1 MEIQLSG
8 QRRASVKGASESRA
22 KNNEHNMM
30 TDPLERRFGIVAL
43 ENGFVSPEQL
53 REALEIQVTENIE
66 KKKHRFIG
74 TILVDQGYMKHSQ
87 ISEVLK
93 AMK

>member
-1 MEIQLSG
+1 MEIDQ
-8 QRRASVKGASESRA
+8 
-22 KNNEHNMM
+22 
-30 TDPLERRFGIVAL
+30 LERRFGIVAV
-43 ENGFVSPEQL
+43 EKGFVSPKQI
-53 REALEIQVTENIE
+53 RIALEIQVTENIE

-93 AMK
+93 ALK

>member
-1 MEIQLSG
+1 ME
-8 QRRASVKGASESRA
+8 
-22 KNNEHNMM
+22 
-30 TDPLERRFGIVAL
+30 TDRLERRFGIVAV
-43 ENGFVSPEQL
+43 EKGYVRPEQVL
-53 REALEIQVTENIE
+53 EALIIQVTENVE

-93 AMK
+93 AMERLTQSP

>member
-1 MEIQLSG
+1 M
-8 QRRASVKGASESRA
+8 SESRT
-22 KNNEHNMM
+22 KENGHDM
-30 TDPLERRFGIVAL
+30 TADPLERRFGIVAL
-43 ENGFVSPEQL
+43 EKGFVSPEQL

-93 AMK
+93 ALK

>member
-1 MEIQLSG
+1 MGIQKKAE
-8 QRRASVKGASESRA
+8 QE
-22 KNNEHNMM
+22 MD
-30 TDPLERRFGIVAL
+30 TDQLERRFGIVAV
-43 ENGFVSPEQL
+43 ERGFVTAKQIQ
-53 REALEIQVTENIE
+53 EALEIQVRENIE

-93 AMK
+93 ALE

>member
-1 MEIQLSG
+1 
-8 QRRASVKGASESRA
+8 
-22 KNNEHNMM
+22 MM
-30 TDPLERRFGIVAL
+30 TDPLERRFGIVAV
-43 ENGFVSPEQL
+43 EKGFVSPEQL

-66 KKKHRFIG
+66 KRKHRFIG

>member
-1 MEIQLSG
+1 ME
-8 QRRASVKGASESRA
+8 
-22 KNNEHNMM
+22 
-30 TDPLERRFGIVAL
+30 TDLLERRFGIVAV
-43 ENGFVSPEQL
+43 EKGFVSPKQI
-53 REALEIQVTENIE
+53 REALEIQIRENIE

-93 AMK
+93 ALE

>member
-1 MEIQLSG
+1 M
-8 QRRASVKGASESRA
+8 A
-22 KNNEHNMM
+22 
-30 TDPLERRFGIVAL
+30 TDQLERRFGIVAV
-43 ENGFVSPEQL
+43 EKGYVSPEQVL
-53 REALEIQVTENIE
+53 EALRIQVTENVE

-93 AMK
+93 AME

>member
-1 MEIQLSG
+1 
-8 QRRASVKGASESRA
+8 
-22 KNNEHNMM
+22 MM
-30 TDPLERRFGIVAL
+30 ADPLERRFGIVAV
-43 ENGFVSPEQL
+43 EKGFVSPEQL

-66 KKKHRFIG
+66 KRKHRFIG

>member
-1 MEIQLSG
+1 
-8 QRRASVKGASESRA
+8 
-22 KNNEHNMM
+22 M
-30 TDPLERRFGIVAL
+30 TTDQLERRFGIVAL

-66 KKKHRFIG
+66 KNKHRFIG

>member
-1 MEIQLSG
+1 
-8 QRRASVKGASESRA
+8 
-22 KNNEHNMM
+22 M
-30 TDPLERRFGIVAL
+30 TADPLERRFGIVAL

>member
-1 MEIQLSG
+1 MST
-8 QRRASVKGASESRA
+8 
-22 KNNEHNMM
+22 EH
-30 TDPLERRFGIVAL
+30 LERRFGVAAV
-43 ENGFVSPEQL
+43 EKGFVTPEQVL
-53 REALEIQVTENIE
+53 EAIDIQVRENIE

-93 AMK
+93 SMESPTHLF

>member
-1 MEIQLSG
+1 MST
-8 QRRASVKGASESRA
+8 
-22 KNNEHNMM
+22 EH
-30 TDPLERRFGIVAL
+30 LERRFGVAAV
-43 ENGFVSPEQL
+43 EKGFVTPEQVL
-53 REALEIQVTENIE
+53 EAIDIQVRENIE

-93 AMK
+93 SMESPTQLF

>member
-1 MEIQLSG
+1 VTLGTKEGVMGIQKKAE
-8 QRRASVKGASESRA
+8 QEMDA
-22 KNNEHNMM
+22 
-30 TDPLERRFGIVAL
+30 DQLERRFGIVAV
-43 ENGFVSPEQL
+43 ERGFVTPKQIQ
-53 REALEIQVTENIE
+53 EALEIQVRENIE

-93 AMK
+93 ALE

>member
-1 MEIQLSG
+1 ME
-8 QRRASVKGASESRA
+8 
-22 KNNEHNMM
+22 
-30 TDPLERRFGIVAL
+30 TDQLERRFGIVAV
-43 ENGFVSPEQL
+43 EKGFVSPRQIQ
-53 REALEIQVTENIE
+53 EALEIQVRENIE

-93 AMK
+93 ALE

>member
-1 MEIQLSG
+1 M
-8 QRRASVKGASESRA
+8 K
-22 KNNEHNMM
+22 
-30 TDPLERRFGIVAL
+30 TDQLERRFGIVAV
-43 ENGFVSPEQL
+43 EKGFVSPEQL
-53 REALEIQVTENIE
+53 QEALEIQVTENIE

-93 AMK
+93 AME

>member
-1 MEIQLSG
+1 
-8 QRRASVKGASESRA
+8 
-22 KNNEHNMM
+22 MM
-30 TDPLERRFGIVAL
+30 TDQLERRFGIVAV
-43 ENGFVSPEQL
+43 EKGFISPEQL

-93 AMK
+93 AME

>member
-1 MEIQLSG
+1 MEIDQ
-8 QRRASVKGASESRA
+8 
-22 KNNEHNMM
+22 
-30 TDPLERRFGIVAL
+30 LERRFGIVAV
-43 ENGFVSPEQL
+43 EKGFVSPKQIQI
-53 REALEIQVTENIE
+53 ALEIQVTENIE

-93 AMK
+93 DLK

>member
-1 MEIQLSG
+1 
-8 QRRASVKGASESRA
+8 
-22 KNNEHNMM
+22 MM
-30 TDPLERRFGIVAL
+30 TDPLERRFGIVAV
-43 ENGFVSPEQL
+43 ERGFVSPEQL
-53 REALEIQVTENIE
+53 RQALEIQVTENIE

>member
-1 MEIQLSG
+1 
-8 QRRASVKGASESRA
+8 
-22 KNNEHNMM
+22 M
-30 TDPLERRFGIVAL
+30 TKDHLERRFGIVAL

>member
-1 MEIQLSG
+1 MGIQKKAE
-8 QRRASVKGASESRA
+8 QEM
-22 KNNEHNMM
+22 N
-30 TDPLERRFGIVAL
+30 TDQLERRFGIVAV
-43 ENGFVSPEQL
+43 ERGFVTPKQIQ
-53 REALEIQVTENIE
+53 EALEIQVRENIE

-93 AMK
+93 ALE

>member
-1 MEIQLSG
+1 ME
-8 QRRASVKGASESRA
+8 
-22 KNNEHNMM
+22 
-30 TDPLERRFGIVAL
+30 TDPLERRFGIVAVEKGL
-43 ENGFVSPEQL
+43 VSPEQI

-93 AMK
+93 AMKMGRSPS

>member
-1 MEIQLSG
+1 ME
-8 QRRASVKGASESRA
+8 
-22 KNNEHNMM
+22 
-30 TDPLERRFGIVAL
+30 TDQLERRFGIVAVEKGL
-43 ENGFVSPEQL
+43 VSPEQL
-53 REALEIQVTENIE
+53 REALEIQVTENVE

-93 AMK
+93 AMKMRSERIPRPA

>member
-1 MEIQLSG
+1 MGIQKKAE
-8 QRRASVKGASESRA
+8 QEMDA
-22 KNNEHNMM
+22 
-30 TDPLERRFGIVAL
+30 DQLERRFGIVAV
-43 ENGFVSPEQL
+43 ERGFVTPKQIQ
-53 REALEIQVTENIE
+53 EALEIQVRENIE

-93 AMK
+93 ALE

>member
-1 MEIQLSG
+1 
-8 QRRASVKGASESRA
+8 
-22 KNNEHNMM
+22 M
-30 TDPLERRFGIVAL
+30 TADPLERRFGIVAL
-43 ENGFVSPEQL
+43 EKGFVSPEQL

-93 AMK
+93 ALK